1 MSTKLTVVTGGGRGI
16 GAAISRRL
24 VAAGHDQVITY
35 RRDRAAAENVADQV
49 RRSGRRALTVPVEM
63 TDPGSVAEPFDRVA
77 SFGALTGLVNNAGA
91 ATAVGPLETNDLES
105 IRRDLEVNLFGVIA
119 CTQQAIG
126 PLKKAGGG
134 AVVNISSVAASLGGP
149 GTYVHYAAA
158 KAGVE
163 AFTVGLAKELAAEN
177 IRINAGAPGT
187 VWTDFHRYQ
196 DRPAKVAA
204 TIPMGRAGRPEE
216 IARAVAWLLSEDASY
231 TTGTTLRVT
240 GGL

>member
-24 VAAGHDQVITY
+24 VAAGHDLVITY
-35 RRDRAAAENVADQV
+35 RRDRAAAEDVADQV

-63 TDPGSVAEPFDRVA
+63 TDPGSVAELFDGVA

-177 IRINAGAPGT
+177 IRVNAVAPGT
-187 VWTDFHRYQ
+187 VWTDFHRDP

-216 IARAVAWLLSEDASY
+216 IAGAVAWLLSEDASY

>member
-24 VAAGHDQVITY
+24 VAAGHDLVMTY
-35 RRDRAAAENVADQV
+35 RRDRAAAEDVADQV

-63 TDPGSVAEPFDRVA
+63 TDPGSVAELFDRVA

-119 CTQQAIG
+119 CTQQAVG

-177 IRINAGAPGT
+177 IRVNAVAPGT
-187 VWTDFHRYQ
+187 VWTDFHRDP

-216 IARAVAWLLSEDASY
+216 IAGAVAWLLSEDASY

>member
-1 MSTKLTVVTGGGRGI
+1 MSTRLTVVTGGGRGI

-24 VAAGHDQVITY
+24 VAAGHDLVITY
-35 RRDRAAAENVADQV
+35 RRDRAAAEDVADQV

-63 TDPGSVAEPFDRVA
+63 TDPGSVAELFDRVA

-91 ATAVGPLETNDLES
+91 ATAVGPPKTNDLES

-149 GTYVHYAAA
+149 GTYVHCAAA
-158 KAGVE
+158 KAGVDGFPSGPGP
-163 AFTVGLAKELAAEN
+163 AGQGRRDDPDGPCRTPRGDRRGGRLAA
-177 IRINAGAPGT
+177 
-187 VWTDFHRYQ
+187 
-196 DRPAKVAA
+196 
-204 TIPMGRAGRPEE
+204 
-216 IARAVAWLLSEDASY
+216 L
-231 TTGTTLRVT
+231 
-240 GGL
+240 